1 MSRIDEYSSH
11 ELGSEGISSGTGFS
25 AWVVCQFAKDRSAE
39 HLLAIGDENGFIHF
53 LDVRE
58 EAITN
63 SISADRSCVIDV
75 SFVANRPN
83 NLISIS
89 GHAKVT
95 SWDIERQIALQQF
108 LGHEGSVRALSVPDE
123 NPDLFATGAR
133 DGTICIWDR
142 REPQA
147 TVVRPF
153 NLLENTH
160 PLLAPEQG
168 AEANKYE
175 QLLNA
180 EWEYSAHSSSQL
192 VLHLEED
199 YFHIIIPSFNI
210 MRDKFSQNIGTKRR
224 SRMSVSTSSKGI
236 TSLVHYNGN
245 TLISASSSFKTGIRF
260 WDLRYRGKNGPF
272 RILDDPNSILVR
284 DFGIASICLDRFS
297 SSLFVASTDSKIYQY
312 SVQGLNNAPVGIL
325 QGVKRTSFNTYDFR
339 IAASPTSDH
348 VMFGGGDCFAVI
360 WDLQEKYSNSNTSK
374 LKYLPYPKYTLGG
387 HRYEVTVARFSS
399 NGRYIVTMD
408 DSYLKIWNWS
418 ARNSKNQ
425 SPITM
430 HQDCVELY
438 ELPETARA
446 EMSMKQLN
454 VSVSIPKKNTER
466 SPFKSPFKSPLNRVD
481 VETKNGSESPVKKMF
496 KVTESISP
504 PLCDLTNKSSHAARK
519 LDFSGIETKSR
530 VPCAFY
536 FKYPTMNLPDF
547 VKEKLAASNVNSE
560 SQTTILEEGRSP
572 ELDEHS
578 SSSDR
583 PSNCSNMISMKERVD
598 RTSPRKIRVKQS
610 LHKPRERI
618 HRQSTPKMPVKS
630 RTDLQNLRQNLRSQ
644 NPSTDIHQLTPKSRK
659 KSGTQRT
666 LDQYFIRTPR
676 TY

>member
-1 MSRIDEYSSH
+1 MLKVDGYSLH
-11 ELGSEGISSGTGFS
+11 VPRPKGITSGTRFN
-25 AWVVCQFAKDRSAE
+25 AWVVCQFAKDQSLE

-53 LDVRE
+53 LDARE
-58 EAITN
+58 DAITN

-83 NLISIS
+83 NLLSIS

-95 SWDIERQIALQQF
+95 SWDIERQLVLQQF
-108 LGHEGSVRALSVPDE
+108 LGHEGSVRALSISDD

-160 PLLAPEQG
+160 PLLAPERQ
-168 AEANKYE
+168 
-175 QLLNA
+175 
-180 EWEYSAHSSSQL
+180 S
-192 VLHLEED
+192 
-199 YFHIIIPSFNI
+199 
-210 MRDKFSQNIGTKRR
+210 IGTKRR
-224 SRMSVSTSSKGI
+224 SRMSVSMSSKGI
-236 TSLVHYNGN
+236 TSLVHYGRN

-260 WDLRYRGKNGPF
+260 WDLRYRGKNSPF
-272 RILDDPNSILVR
+272 RILEDPNGTSIR

-312 SVQGLNNAPVGIL
+312 SVQGLNNSPVGIL
-325 QGVKRTSFNTYDFR
+325 QGVKRTSFNTYDFK
-339 IAASPTSDH
+339 IAASPNSDH

-360 WDLQEKYSNSNTSK
+360 WDLQEKYSSSNTSK

-387 HRYEVTVARFSS
+387 HRYEVTVARFS
-399 NGRYIVTMD
+399 NYGRYIATMD
-408 DSYLKIWNWS
+408 DSYLKIWKWS
-418 ARNSKNQ
+418 AKNFENQ
-425 SPITM
+425 ESSSISV
-430 HQDCVELY
+430 HQDRVELY

-454 VSVSIPKKNTER
+454 VSVSVPKKNTER
-466 SPFKSPFKSPLNRVD
+466 SPFKSPFKNPLNRVG
-481 VETKNGSESPVKKMF
+481 VEAKSGSQSPVKKMF
-496 KVTESISP
+496 KVTESMSP

-519 LDFSGIETKSR
+519 LDFSGIEMKNR

-547 VKEKLAASNVNSE
+547 VKERLAVSNVNSE
-560 SQTTILEEGRSP
+560 SETTVLDKGRSP
-572 ELDEHS
+572 ELNEHS
-578 SSSDR
+578 SNSDR
-583 PSNCSNMISMKERVD
+583 PSNCSNMISMEERVD
-598 RTSPRKIRVKQS
+598 RTSPRKIRVKRS
-610 LHKPRERI
+610 LRKSREHT
-618 HRQSTPKMPVKS
+618 HRQSTKMPAKS
-630 RTDLQNLRQNLRSQ
+630 RADSQSSRRLHSQ
-644 NPSTDIHQLTPKSRK
+644 NSPTDIRQLTPKPRK
-659 KSGTQRT
+659 KNGTQRT
-666 LDQYFIRTPR
+666 LDQYFSRTPR

>member
-160 PLLAPEQG
+160 PLLAPE
-168 AEANKYE
+168 
-175 QLLNA
+175 
-180 EWEYSAHSSSQL
+180 
-192 VLHLEED
+192 
-199 YFHIIIPSFNI
+199 
-210 MRDKFSQNIGTKRR
+210 RQNIGTKRR